1 MSESQTMKTAI
12 HECAHSLL
20 HDKDIMMSNH
30 VEKDRMTK
38 EIEAESCAFC
48 VCAAFNL
55 DTGDY
60 SFPYISGWSKEHD
73 MKELKGSLDLIRK
86 TSGEFIDKVTQE
98 MQEIIEERTKA
109 AEVQMEGTITFYV
122 AECMEFPVMGEFHD
136 GLSLDEAIRVYES
149 IPSDRMHGI
158 KGIGFDLQDD
168 SIYSGQYELF
178 SGGKVLYD
186 AIDLVDHYKK
196 NPIIQ
201 DAMKKLETYA
211 AEKKQKNQSVSNT
224 QEKKQDQVADKP
236 PKKKEAM
243 SL

>member
-1 MSESQTMKTAI
+1 MILLPIPRLTIIINKGMSESQTMKTAI

-98 MQEIIEERTKA
+98 MQAIIEERTKA
-109 AEVQMEGTITFYV
+109 VEVQM
-122 AECMEFPVMGEFHD
+122 
-136 GLSLDEAIRVYES
+136 
-149 IPSDRMHGI
+149 
-158 KGIGFDLQDD
+158 
-168 SIYSGQYELF
+168 
-178 SGGKVLYD
+178 
-186 AIDLVDHYKK
+186 
-196 NPIIQ
+196 
-201 DAMKKLETYA
+201 
-211 AEKKQKNQSVSNT
+211 KQKGGG
-224 QEKKQDQVADKP
+224 
-236 PKKKEAM
+236 
-243 SL
+243 L